1 MPSTYAQR
9 THQHE
14 FILRPGFQACN
25 SQPMHAEG
33 WCNQCLAWLLVCVM
47 GSMQSICALPAFSRG
62 SLPTSMNIWLSVQ
75 HWSCG

>member
-1 MPSTYAQR
+1 MPSIYAQR
-9 THQHE
+9 THQHV
-14 FILRPGFQACN
+14 FISRPGFQACI
-25 SQPMHAEG
+25 SQPMHAKG

-75 HWSCG
+75 H